1 MASVQRL
8 YKIYEVLGTGAF
20 GSVYRAELMGSAGF
34 RKSLALKLLHPDRAS
49 SHDIVERLRD
59 EARLL
64 AHVAHPGV
72 VQVSDL
78 VRLDGRWTI
87 ILEHV
92 PGASLRELI
101 AQSPIPE
108 ICAVQMVERIAE
120 ALDAAHNAK
129 DDGKPLELV
138 HRDIKPSNVLV
149 TPDGSVK
156 LVDFGVALA
165 NADVREAN
173 TDELFFG
180 APEYMA
186 PERWHFSDTP
196 AADVYS
202 LGAVLYE
209 MLTGEL
215 LGRTS
220 ANLDQHCDLVED
232 AAGRLFRLESKELRQ
247 LVERMLAY
255 VPEERPTPREVALAC
270 KQLLPGLPGPWLRD
284 WAERE
289 VARALDLRIPVHND
303 PLLGSILEE
312 SEDDELTAV
321 LPQRPASGW
330 QNTLRVGVLGLM
342 ALLALM
348 AWWAVHSTTSSL
360 EEDRLGAARPAAV
373 ATAPSPEPAMGASS
387 IATAPAPPQA
397 MADVQAAGDA
407 NQVFL
412 VDEGRRLS
420 PGKVP
425 PGTYDIEAWFASGRV
440 LAGQVQL
447 AANDQVTITC
457 DSSQTLCRID

>member
-49 SHDIVERLRD
+49 SPDIVERLRD

-78 VRLDGRWTI
+78 VCLDGRWTV

-101 AQSPIPE
+101 AQGRIPV

-129 DDGKPLELV
+129 DGGKPLGLV

-303 PLLGSILEE
+303 PLLGTILEE
-312 SEDDELTAV
+312 SDDDELTSV
-321 LPQRPASGW
+321 LPQRPPSGW
-330 QNTLRVGVLGLM
+330 HNALRLGVLGLV
-342 ALLALM
+342 AVLAFM
-348 AWWAVHSTTSSL
+348 AWWAVRATSSSL
-360 EEDRLGAARPAAV
+360 EEDRLSAARPATV
-373 ATAPSPEPAMGASS
+373 AAAHGDRPALHAPTQSA
-387 IATAPAPPQA
+387 APATEQS
-397 MADVQAAGDA
+397 MADVLAAGDA
-407 NQVFL
+407 NQIFL
-412 VDEGRRLS
+412 VAEGRRLS
-420 PGKVP
+420 PGRVP
-425 PGTYDIEAWFASGRV
+425 AGTYDIEAWFASGRV

-447 AANDQVTITC
+447 SAADRVTITC
-457 DSSQTLCRID
+457 ESAQALCRID

>member
-1 MASVQRL
+1 MASVHRL
-8 YKIYEVLGTGAF
+8 YKVYEVLGVGAF
-20 GSVYRAELMGSAGF
+20 GTVYRAELMGSAGF
-34 RKSLALKLLHPDRAS
+34 RKSIALKLLHPDRAS
-49 SHDIVERLRD
+49 SHDILERLRD

-64 AHVAHPGV
+64 AHLAHPGI
-72 VQVSDL
+72 VQVADL
-78 VRLDGRWTI
+78 VRLEGRWTI

-101 AQSPIPE
+101 ELGRIPVV
-108 ICAVQMVERIAE
+108 CAVQMVERIAE

-129 DDGKPLELV
+129 DGATPLNLV

-149 TPDGSVK
+149 TADGSVK

-165 NADVREAN
+165 NADVREAK

-186 PERWHFSDTP
+186 PERWHYSDTP

-220 ANLDQHCDLVED
+220 ANLAQHCDLIED
-232 AAGRLFRLESKELRQ
+232 AAGQLFRLESKELRQ

-255 VPEERPTPREVALAC
+255 APEERPTPREVALAC
-270 KQLLPGLPGPWLRD
+270 KQLMPGLPGPWLRD
-284 WAERE
+284 WAEDE
-289 VARALDLRIPVHND
+289 VARALDLRLPVHND
-303 PLLGSILEE
+303 PLLGQILEE
-312 SEDDELTAV
+312 SDDDELTSVIRPATPRWRQSLRVAV
-321 LPQRPASGW
+321 LAL
-330 QNTLRVGVLGLM
+330 T

-348 AWWAVHSTTSSL
+348 AWWAVHATATSLS
-360 EEDRLGAARPAAV
+360 EDREKSERGRTALAAEAAQPEVTASVAPAPVLAPV
-373 ATAPSPEPAMGASS
+373 ATAEVR
-387 IATAPAPPQA
+387 AT
-397 MADVQAAGDA
+397 GDA

-412 VDEGRRLS
+412 VSEGRRHT
-420 PGKVP
+420 PGILPV
-425 PGTYDIEAWFASGRV
+425 GTYDIEVHFTQGWV
-440 LAGQVQL
+440 LAGQVAL
-447 AANDQVTITC
+447 AAGDQVTIAC
-457 DSSQTLCRID
+457 QSSQSSCTLK

>member
-1 MASVQRL
+1 MASVRRL
-8 YKIYEVLGTGAF
+8 YKIYEVLGVGAF
-20 GSVYRAELMGSAGF
+20 GTVYRAELMGSAGF
-34 RKSLALKLLHPDRAS
+34 RKSIALKLLHPDRAS

-64 AHVAHPGV
+64 AHVSHPGI
-72 VQVSDL
+72 VQVADL
-78 VRLDGRWTI
+78 VRLEGRWTVVM
-87 ILEHV
+87 EHV
-92 PGASLRELI
+92 PGASLRELL
-101 AQSPIPE
+101 AQGTIPV

-129 DDGKPLELV
+129 DGGKPLELV

-209 MLTGEL
+209 MLFGEI

-220 ANLDQHCDLVED
+220 ANLGDHCDLLEGAD
-232 AAGRLFRLESKELRQ
+232 GKLFRLESKPLRR

-255 VPEERPTPREVALAC
+255 SPEERPTPREVALAC

-284 WAERE
+284 WAEGE
-289 VARALDLRIPVHND
+289 VSRALDLRIPVHND
-303 PLLGSILEE
+303 PLLGDILSE
-312 SEDDELTAV
+312 SDDDELTSV
-321 LPQRPASGW
+321 LPRERPPWHNAM
-330 QNTLRVGVLGLM
+330 RIGVLVLM
-342 ALLALM
+342 ALLAFM
-348 AWWAVHSTTSSL
+348 AWWAVRATSSSL
-360 EEDRLGAARPAAV
+360 DEDRRTADEHRANAMMVTESHADGPA
-373 ATAPSPEPAMGASS
+373 PEPAA
-387 IATAPAPPQA
+387 APAPAAPA
-397 MADVQAAGDA
+397 PGGAAGAAHPRLLISGD
-407 NQVFL
+407 
-412 VDEGRRLS
+412 RRLT
-420 PGKVP
+420 PGTVP
-425 PGTYDIEAWFASGRV
+425 IGTYDIEAHFTSGWV
-440 LAGQVQL
+440 LAGVVSL
-447 AANDQVTITC
+447 AAGERVTIDC
-457 DSSQTLCRID
+457 ESAQKSCTLQ

>member
-1 MASVQRL
+1 MASVRRL

-20 GSVYRAELMGSAGF
+20 GSVYRAELLGSAGF

-49 SHDIVERLRD
+49 SPDIVERLRD

-78 VRLDGRWTI
+78 VRLDGRWTV

-101 AQSPIPE
+101 AQGRIPV
-108 ICAVQMVERIAE
+108 ICTVQMVERIAE

-129 DDGKPLELV
+129 DGGRPLGLV
-138 HRDIKPSNVLV
+138 HRDIKPSNVLI

-165 NADVREAN
+165 NAEVREAN

-186 PERWHFSDTP
+186 PERWHFSDSP

-232 AAGRLFRLESKELRQ
+232 AAGRLFRLESKELRG

-270 KQLLPGLPGPWLRD
+270 KQLLPSLPGPWLRD
-284 WAERE
+284 WAETA
-289 VARALDLRIPVHND
+289 VSRALDLRIPIHND
-303 PLLGSILEE
+303 PLLGTILEE
-312 SEDDELTAV
+312 SDDDELTSV
-321 LPQRPASGW
+321 LPQRSSPWPHA
-330 QNTLRVGVLGLM
+330 LRLAVLGLV
-342 ALLALM
+342 ALLAFM
-348 AWWAVHSTTSSL
+348 AWWAVRTTSASL
-360 EEDRLGAARPAAV
+360 AEDRRTMTPRVTAARASSPAPAAPAPVTAPVTATV
-373 ATAPSPEPAMGASS
+373 ATAEVLAG
-387 IATAPAPPQA
+387 
-397 MADVQAAGDA
+397 GDA
-407 NQVFL
+407 NQIFL
-412 VDEGRRLS
+412 VGEDRRWG

-425 PGTYDIEAWFASGRV
+425 VGTYDIEAWFGADRV
-440 LAGQVQL
+440 LAGQILL
-447 AANDQVTITC
+447 AAGDRTTITC
-457 DSSQTLCRID
+457 ERAQALCRIE

>member
-1 MASVQRL
+1 MAQVRRL

-49 SHDIVERLRD
+49 SSEILERLRD

-64 AHVAHPGV
+64 AHVSHPGI
-72 VQVSDL
+72 VQVGDL
-78 VRLDGRWTI
+78 VRLDGHWTI
-87 ILEHV
+87 IMEHV

-101 AQSPIPE
+101 AQGRIPV

-129 DDGKPLELV
+129 DGGKPLELV
-138 HRDIKPSNVLV
+138 HRDIKPSNVLI
-149 TPDGSVK
+149 TTDGSVK

-186 PERWHFSDTP
+186 PERWHYSDTP

-220 ANLDQHCDLVED
+220 ANLAQHCDLVED
-232 AAGRLFRLESKELRQ
+232 AAGQLFRIDSRELRE

-255 VPEERPTPREVALAC
+255 NPHERPTPREVALAC

-289 VARALDLRIPVHND
+289 VQRALDLRLPVHND
-303 PLLGSILEE
+303 PLLGNILAE
-312 SEDDELTAV
+312 SDDDELTSVIPERRSRWEGPVRIGMLA
-321 LPQRPASGW
+321 L
-330 QNTLRVGVLGLM
+330 T
-342 ALLALM
+342 ALLAFM
-348 AWWAVHSTTSSL
+348 AWWVVRATGQTL
-360 EEDRLGAARPAAV
+360 ALDQRGAAQARGQWSMRE
-373 ATAPSPEPAMGASS
+373 TAPKPRDP
-387 IATAPAPPQA
+387 PPPPQPA
-397 MADVQAAGDA
+397 QPLQTGLVSAAGDA

-412 VDEGRRLS
+412 IAEDRRHS
-420 PGKVP
+420 PGEIPV
-425 PGTYDIEAWFASGRV
+425 GTYDIEAWFGTDRV
-440 LAGQVQL
+440 LVGQL
-447 AANDQVTITC
+447 NLTEGERVTITC
-457 DSSQTLCRID
+457 QSSFATCTLD

>member
-1 MASVQRL
+1 MAQVRRL

-49 SHDIVERLRD
+49 SSEILERLRD

-64 AHVAHPGV
+64 AHVSHPGI
-72 VQVSDL
+72 VQVGDL

-87 ILEHV
+87 IMEHI

-101 AQSPIPE
+101 AQGRIPV

-129 DDGKPLELV
+129 DGGKSLELV
-138 HRDIKPSNVLV
+138 HRDIKPSNVLI
-149 TPDGSVK
+149 TTDGSVK

-186 PERWHFSDTP
+186 PERWHYSDTP

-220 ANLDQHCDLVED
+220 ANLAQHCDLVED
-232 AAGRLFRLESKELRQ
+232 AAGMLFRLESRELRE

-255 VPEERPTPREVALAC
+255 NPHERPTPREVALAC

-289 VARALDLRIPVHND
+289 VQRALDLRIPIHND
-303 PLLGSILEE
+303 PLLGTILAE
-312 SEDDELTAV
+312 SDEDELTSV
-321 LPQRPASGW
+321 IPDTRSPW
-330 QNTLRVGVLGLM
+330 QGPIRMGLLALT
-342 ALLALM
+342 ALLAFM
-348 AWWAVHSTTSSL
+348 AWWVVRTTTLSIQ
-360 EEDRLGAARPAAV
+360 EDQRNAARARQELSTRSTASARREPSPSPAPAAPRPTATV
-373 ATAPSPEPAMGASS
+373 A
-387 IATAPAPPQA
+387 
-397 MADVQAAGDA
+397 AAGDA
-407 NQVFL
+407 NQIFL
-412 VDEGRRLS
+412 IGDDRRLG
-420 PGKVP
+420 PGVLP
-425 PGTYDIEAWFASGRV
+425 VGTYDIEAWFGTERV
-440 LAGQVQL
+440 LVGQL
-447 AANDQVTITC
+447 TLDEGDEVTITC
-457 DSSQTLCRID
+457 HKAQATCTLD

>member
-1 MASVQRL
+1 MASVRRL
-8 YKIYEVLGTGAF
+8 YKIYEVLGVGSF
-20 GSVYRAELMGSAGF
+20 GTVYRAELLGSAGF
-34 RKSLALKLLHPDRAS
+34 RKSIALKLLHPDRAS
-49 SHDIVERLRD
+49 SPDILERLRD

-64 AHVAHPGV
+64 AHLAHPGI

-78 VRLDGRWTI
+78 VRLEGRWTV

-101 AQSPIPE
+101 ELGRIPV
-108 ICAVQMVERIAE
+108 ICTVQMVERLAE

-129 DDGKPLELV
+129 DGATPLNLV

-149 TPDGSVK
+149 TGDGSVK

-165 NADVREAN
+165 NANVREAN

-220 ANLDQHCDLVED
+220 ANLAQHCDLIED

-255 VPEERPTPREVALAC
+255 APEERPTPREVALAC
-270 KQLLPGLPGPWLRD
+270 KQILPGLPGPWLRD
-284 WAERE
+284 WAEGE
-289 VARALDLRIPVHND
+289 VARIFDLRLPVLND
-303 PLLGSILEE
+303 PLLGAVLEE
-312 SEDDELTAV
+312 SDDDELTAV
-321 LPQRPASGW
+321 MPRAQPAWHNG
-330 QNTLRVGVLGLM
+330 LRVGVL
-342 ALLALM
+342 ALTAVLALM
-348 AWWAVHSTTSSL
+348 AWWAVHATTTSL
-360 EEDRLGAARPAAV
+360 AEDRRVSNRARATAPAAS
-373 ATAPSPEPAMGASS
+373 APPSPEPPKAAPPPRHV
-387 IATAPAPPQA
+387 ATAEVTAE
-397 MADVQAAGDA
+397 GDA
-407 NQVFL
+407 RQIFL
-412 VDEGRRLS
+412 VADDRRLK
-420 PGKVP
+420 PGTIPV
-425 PGTYDIEAWFASGRV
+425 GTYDIEAHFDSGWV

-447 AANDQVTITC
+447 AAGDEVTIAC
-457 DSSQTLCRID
+457 QSSLSGCTLR

>member
-1 MASVQRL
+1 MANVQRL
-8 YKIYEVLGTGAF
+8 YKIYEVLGVGAF
-20 GSVYRAELMGSAGF
+20 GTVYRAELMGSAGF

-49 SHDIVERLRD
+49 SPDIVSRLHD

-64 AHVAHPGV
+64 AHVSHPGI
-72 VQVSDL
+72 VQVVDL

-87 ILEHV
+87 IMEHI
-92 PGASLRELI
+92 PGASLREMLELGR
-101 AQSPIPE
+101 IPV
-108 ICAVQMVERIAE
+108 ICSVQMVERIAE

-129 DDGKPLELV
+129 DGGKPLDLV

-209 MLTGEL
+209 MLTGEI

-220 ANLDQHCDLVED
+220 ANLAQHCDLLEG
-232 AAGRLFRLESKELRQ
+232 AEGKLFRLESKELRQ

-255 VPEERPTPREVALAC
+255 APEERPTPREVALAC

-289 VARALDLRIPVHND
+289 VTRARDLRLPVRND
-303 PLLGSILEE
+303 SLLGNILEE
-312 SEDDELTAV
+312 SDDDELTSV
-321 LPQRPASGW
+321 LPQRTSPW
-330 QNTLRVGVLGLM
+330 QNSLRIGVLALM
-342 ALLALM
+342 ALLAFM
-348 AWWAVHSTTSSL
+348 AWWAVRTTSANL
-360 EEDRLGAARPAAV
+360 EEDRRNADRDRSRPRVAAEAEAPRPAAAPPPPAAPV
-373 ATAPSPEPAMGASS
+373 ATAEVTAS
-387 IATAPAPPQA
+387 
-397 MADVQAAGDA
+397 GNA
-407 NQVFL
+407 NQIFL
-412 VDEGRRLS
+412 VAEGRRLT
-420 PGKVP
+420 PGIIP
-425 PGTYDIEAWFASGRV
+425 IGTYDIEAHFSEGWV
-440 LAGQVQL
+440 LAGQVRL
-447 AANDQVTITC
+447 AAGDRVTIDC
-457 DSSQTLCRID
+457 DSKGTGCTLQ

>member
-8 YKIYEVLGTGAF
+8 YKIYEVLGVGAF
-20 GSVYRAELMGSAGF
+20 GTVYRAELMGSAGF

-49 SHDIVERLRD
+49 SPDIVARLHD

-64 AHVAHPGV
+64 AHVSHPGI
-72 VQVSDL
+72 VQVGDL
-78 VRLDGRWTI
+78 VRLNGRWTI
-87 ILEHV
+87 IMEHI

-101 AQSPIPE
+101 ELGRIPV
-108 ICAVQMVERIAE
+108 ICSVQMVERIAE

-129 DDGKPLELV
+129 DGGKPLDLV

-209 MLTGEL
+209 MLTGEI

-220 ANLDQHCDLVED
+220 ANLAQHCDLLEG
-232 AAGRLFRLESKELRQ
+232 AEGKLFRLESKELRQ
-247 LVERMLAY
+247 LVDRMLAY
-255 VPEERPTPREVALAC
+255 APEERPTPREVALAC

-289 VARALDLRIPVHND
+289 VTRARDLRLPVHND
-303 PLLGSILEE
+303 PLLGNILEE
-312 SEDDELTAV
+312 SDDDELTSV
-321 LPQRPASGW
+321 LPQRTSSW
-330 QNTLRVGVLGLM
+330 QNSLRIGVLVLM
-342 ALLALM
+342 ALLAFM
-348 AWWAVHSTTSSL
+348 AWWAVHTTSATLDEDRRSADRDRSTTRVAVQA
-360 EEDRLGAARPAAV
+360 EPPQPAAAPPPPAAPV
-373 ATAPSPEPAMGASS
+373 ATAEVTAS
-387 IATAPAPPQA
+387 
-397 MADVQAAGDA
+397 GNA
-407 NQVFL
+407 NQIFL
-412 VDEGRRLS
+412 VADGRRLT
-420 PGKVP
+420 PGTVP
-425 PGTYDIEAWFASGRV
+425 IGTYDIEAHFSEGWV

-447 AANDQVTITC
+447 TAGDRVTIDCISKGTGC
-457 DSSQTLCRID
+457 TLQ